1 MQNQK
6 IRAYAQKKN
15 VHLWEIADRLNIQD
29 CNFSRKLRKELSKDE
44 QSNIIKII
52 DELAKERK

>member
-1 MQNQK
+1 MTNQR
-6 IRAYAQKKN
+6 IRDYARKKN
-15 VHLWEIADRLNIQD
+15 VHLWEIADRLNMLD

-52 DELAKERK
+52 DELAKGKD